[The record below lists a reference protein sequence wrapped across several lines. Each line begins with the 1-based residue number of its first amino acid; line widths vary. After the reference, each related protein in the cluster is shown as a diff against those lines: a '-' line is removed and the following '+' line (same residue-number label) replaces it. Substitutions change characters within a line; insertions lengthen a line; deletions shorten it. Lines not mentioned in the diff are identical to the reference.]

1 MAELLIIA
9 NYEINKPIHQEMIL
23 CYLNENPR
31 FMCKAIFSVLF
42 LLLISAYATGQTD
55 NRLSVE
61 FQAGVGT
68 YTTFS
73 DFQEAVYT
81 IEGRGHN
88 AGSGNVAES
97 ELMPYVAVGLNV
109 QLSDRWQLNP
119 FVHYLFG
126 EGTLYENDFI
136 RFGVSDINP
145 VEQTFS
151 APADN
156 EMKALTAGA
165 NLRYRLVNLLGNH
178 LYFGSGIAYTTRSH
192 FYRNELEVDFSEE
205 RIAQSVIERFTTEKK
220 SAVFIPVSIGLERAM
235 SDRLTLTLNAQGL
248 IGAGTE
254 DQAWSAGL
262 GLRYGL

>member
-1 MAELLIIA
+1 MRP
-9 NYEINKPIHQEMIL
+9 NYAPSTHENIKPIIMKKSIVFALIL
-23 CYLNENPR
+23 C
-31 FMCKAIFSVLF
+31 FGSALF
-42 LLLISAYATGQTD
+42 AQNGNLLSLEIQGG
-55 NRLSVE
+55 L
-61 FQAGVGT
+61 GT

-81 IEGRGHN
+81 IEGRSHN

-119 FVHYLFG
+119 FIHYLFG

-136 RFGVSDINP
+136 IFGVSDINP

-165 NLRYRLVNLLGNH
+165 NLRYRLVNLLGNQ
-178 LYFGSGIAYTTRSH
+178 LYLGSGIAYTSRSH
-192 FYRNELEVDFSEE
+192 VYRNELEVDFSEE
-205 RIAQSVIERFTTEKK
+205 RIAQTIVERFTTERK
-220 SAVFIPVSIGLERAM
+220 SAVFIPVSIGLERAI
-235 SDRLTLTLNAQGL
+235 SDRMTLTLSAQGL

-254 DQAWSAGL
+254 DQAWSAGI